1 MAFKRC
7 VKMNW
12 KRRYSRFVFDWHL
25 HLCLWDIWRRLR
37 GHFEK
42 RRTEAWHHPERYA
55 KVAREVENQI
65 YHSTLLTKYLTL
77 EGYLRTIGLHLKDP
91 KRKQSQTGHTDSMY
105 FDTSNTLEI
114 FDVQLLVLS
123 EVPCDWEE
131 VMWQGMTFS
140 ELVLH
145 EALPTA

>member
-1 MAFKRC
+1 M
-7 VKMNW
+7 
-12 KRRYSRFVFDWHL
+12 
-25 HLCLWDIWRRLR
+25 R

-42 RRTEAWHHPERYA
+42 RRTEGWHHPERYA
-55 KVAREVENQI
+55 KVEREVENQI